1 MPRSSCT
8 SWEFCLER
16 LEVTT
21 MEVDGSNDN
30 SFWTWGKCL
39 KTPAVL
45 WSPVLSYISVN
56 HHQPSPQ
63 QNPPPHPRSG
73 SQRLQ
78 VPLLRCLL
86 WNLQAFHVATERWG
100 FHGWSTYTFTPL
112 TLPPSEKKR
121 VEIRPKI
128 KGKQWL
134 RKVMGIPGI
143 VIPKKPHQRWS
154 DSTIFLWEN
163 SLSLMY
169 FYNMTSDHIFGR
181 ETWSLTSGICFLY
194 TYIAY
199 INIYYI
205 TPVTSWKDPEVANL
219 KTWNLPSTDRG
230 FFTSKS
236 PTKRVL
242 ENFDIPNDWLVW
254 LRIVF

>member
-1 MPRSSCT
+1 MFKNPSRFVVSGVVIHFGESPST
-8 SWEFCLER
+8 IS
-16 LEVTT
+16 TT
-21 MEVDGSNDN
+21 E
-30 SFWTWGKCL
+30 
-39 KTPAVL
+39 
-45 WSPVLSYISVN
+45 
-56 HHQPSPQ
+56 
-63 QNPPPHPRSG
+63 PPPHPRSG

-181 ETWSLTSGICFLY
+181 ETWSLTSGICFFIYIYSIYKHILY
-194 TYIAY
+194 HPC
-199 INIYYI
+199 NFLEG
-205 TPVTSWKDPEVANL
+205 PWSCKPENL
-219 KTWNLPSTDRG
+219 KS
-230 FFTSKS
+230 SKYRS
-236 PTKRVL
+236 
-242 ENFDIPNDWLVW
+242 WLFH
-254 LRIVF
+254 LQKPYQKSFRKFRHT